1 MAINVD
7 TVYKTVLL
15 ILNQQ
20 QRGYMTPDEFN
31 KVATQ
36 VQLNIFERYEDD
48 LNQMYR
54 APQNDTEYAN
64 RVKNIE
70 DNLQFFQ
77 NTGTAIP
84 ISSGSN
90 FYSLPT
96 TSLTIS
102 NTQSFTQAG
111 NVNTTFTVT
120 NWTSAASQADYIQ
133 VYKQDLGAGGF
144 TLQTS
149 PTQYTCNSV
158 TNIVTFVT
166 APLNTDVIKVD
177 LMAADVYRLG
187 SVFYQ
192 NSEISQYS
200 QRNEL
205 RQILLSP
212 LTQPTTTFPV
222 YLYEKNIIEIY
233 PTTITATGEGTSNIT
248 VSYLKTPL
256 DVVWGYGT
264 GTLGQFEYNAS
275 LSTDFE
281 LNISE
286 QTNTIIRILAY
297 SGVIINDPTIIQVA
311 QQEIQSEEQN
321 SKM

>member
-70 DNLQFFQ
+70 ENLQFFQ
-77 NTGTAIP
+77 RTGA
-84 ISSGSN
+84 
-90 FYSLPT
+90 T
-96 TSLTIS
+96 TYV
-102 NTQSFTQAG
+102 G
-111 NVNTTFTVT
+111 PH
-120 NWTSAASQADYIQ
+120 
-133 VYKQDLGAGGF
+133 F
-144 TLQTS
+144 TLT
-149 PTQYTCNSV
+149 PTD
-158 TNIVTFVT
+158 I
-166 APLNTDVIKVD
+166 
-177 LMAADVYRLG
+177 YRLG

-192 NSEISQYS
+192 GTELTQYA
-200 QRNEL
+200 QRNEITQL
-205 RQILLSP
+205 LLSP
-212 LTQPTTTFPV
+212 LTQPSTSFPI
-222 YLYEKNIIEIY
+222 YLYENDLLYVY
-233 PTTITATGEGTSNIT
+233 PTTIIVSTDIT
-248 VSYLKTPL
+248 ISYLKTPA
-256 DVVWGYGT
+256 DVVWGYGV
-264 GTLGQFEYNAS
+264 GTLGQFEYSAGT
-275 LSTDFE
+275 STNIE

-286 QTNTIIRILAY
+286 QTNVITRILAY
-297 SGVIINDPTIIQVA
+297 AGIIINDPTIIQVA
-311 QQEIQSEEQN
+311 AGEIQKEEQN